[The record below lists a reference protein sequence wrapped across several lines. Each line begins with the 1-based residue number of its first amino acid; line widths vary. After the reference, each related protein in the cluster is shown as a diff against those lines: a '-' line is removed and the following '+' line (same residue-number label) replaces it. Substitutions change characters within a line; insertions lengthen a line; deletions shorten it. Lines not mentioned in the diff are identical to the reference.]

1 MMKQK
6 WKKNIDNRKSILI
19 GKIIFQ
25 CIADMETTILLIFSF
40 LIGGFFGYLIGLS
53 EVKKRGKI

>member
-1 MMKQK
+1 M
-6 WKKNIDNRKSILI
+6 NNRKSILI